1 MRRGKL
7 ALLVLV
13 PLLLFIACEPITELF
28 PAWSATSLPG
38 GPASRLTDIDAT
50 SADRVIV
57 VGDDGEAWINDG
69 FGWDNAASGLG
80 IDFTGVAL
88 WGSRAWV
95 CGVDGADNGWIYEYD
110 LAGNWTNHDLG
121 SNVAWL
127 AGVDSAENLSAAVG
141 SEGQIWL
148 NQGGGWSL
156 YYEDAAYL
164 WRAVNVSSSGVIL
177 VVGVELASGEGCY
190 ALFSP
195 PDTPAPVT
203 ISTLERLEDGQLTG
217 DDTAWLVDRN
227 GVLAQLDHGVSTQK
241 ATLGFIAR
249 GLSAI
254 DDATCWVCGM
264 GGSISRYSNGQVKS
278 FATDSSEA
286 FESVILT
293 SAEEGFLAAQTQ
305 VFTYR

>member
-1 MRRGKL
+1 
-7 ALLVLV
+7 
-13 PLLLFIACEPITELF
+13 
-28 PAWSATSLPG
+28 
-38 GPASRLTDIDAT
+38 
-50 SADRVIV
+50 
-57 VGDDGEAWINDG
+57 
-69 FGWDNAASGLG
+69 
-80 IDFTGVAL
+80 
-88 WGSRAWV
+88 
-95 CGVDGADNGWIYEYD
+95 
-110 LAGNWTNHDLG
+110 G

>member
-7 ALLVLV
+7 ALLVIL
-13 PLLLFIACEPITELF
+13 PLLVITACEPLRKLD
-28 PAWSATSLPG
+28 PVWSATTLPG
-38 GPASRLTDIDAT
+38 GPAARLTDLDAA
-50 SADRVIV
+50 SADLVIV
-57 VGDDGEAWINDG
+57 VGDDGEAWVNDG
-69 FGWDNAASGLG
+69 YGWDNADSGLE

-88 WGSRAWV
+88 WGSHAWV
-95 CGVDGADNGWIYEYD
+95 CGVDSADHGRIYEYD

-121 SNVAWL
+121 ANAAWL
-127 AGVDSAENLSAAVG
+127 AGIDSAENLSAAVG

-164 WRAVNVSSSGVIL
+164 WREVSVDQSGAVL
-177 VVGVELASGEGCY
+177 VVGVELASSEGCY

-195 PDTPAPVT
+195 PETPAPAT
-203 ISTLERLEDGQLTG
+203 ISTLERLEDGQLTS
-217 DDTAWLVDRN
+217 DNTAWLVDRN
-227 GVLAQLDHGVSTQK
+227 GILAHLSAGVATQK

-254 DDATCWVCGM
+254 DDSTCWVCGM
-264 GGSISRYSNGQVKS
+264 GGSIARYASGETKN
-278 FATDSSEA
+278 FTPDSSEA
-286 FESVILT
+286 FEALILT
-293 SAEEGFLAAQTQ
+293 SPEEGFLAAQTQ